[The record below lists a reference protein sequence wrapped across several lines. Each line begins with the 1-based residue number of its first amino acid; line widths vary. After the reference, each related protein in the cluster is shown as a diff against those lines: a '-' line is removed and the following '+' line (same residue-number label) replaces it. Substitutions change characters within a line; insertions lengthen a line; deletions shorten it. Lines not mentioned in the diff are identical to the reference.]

1 MTLPATLEHDVAV
14 ADVVIPE
21 GARTQ
26 WAVGGSPGQGT
37 LIAAPAERLRH
48 DPADLTVSVDAGVSV
63 GRLRDAL
70 ADAGQE
76 CPIDARSD
84 EATLGGVFACGLS
97 GHRRLRDGPLR
108 DRVLEVEFVL
118 GDGRRVRGG
127 GPTVKNVTGFDL
139 PRLLV
144 GSLGTLGLMTRF
156 TLRCVPA
163 PSFARWATTTLHPDE
178 VRRRLSRPACIAW
191 DGSTTWCLVEG
202 HAVDVDAEM
211 SAADLVEEDPPT
223 WPDGPFRGR
232 ISVRPRDLASV
243 GELLTRVGDL
253 RWLGEAG
260 VGTIHVASDEP
271 GPLRRARQI
280 AADAG
285 GWLLAEAGEGVDP
298 LGRPLPNDGVMRR
311 LKEALDPAGKMN
323 PGRLGL

>member
-1 MTLPATLEHDVAV
+1 MTPTTTLEADVAA
-14 ADVVIPE
+14 ADAVIPE

-26 WAVGGSPGQGT
+26 WAVGGFPGPGT
-37 LIAAPAERLRH
+37 PITPPAEHLRH
-48 DPADLTVSVDAGVSV
+48 DPDDLTVSVDAGMTV
-63 GRLRDAL
+63 GRLREAL
-70 ADAGQE
+70 AEAGQE

-97 GHRRLRDGPLR
+97 GHRRLRHGPLR
-108 DRVLEVEFVL
+108 DRVLEVEFIL

-163 PSFARWATTTLHPDE
+163 PVFTGWATTALHPDE
-178 VRRRLSRPACIAW
+178 VRRRLFRPACVAW

-202 HAVDVDAEM
+202 HEVDAEAEM
-211 SAADLVEEDPPT
+211 GAADLVEGAPPT

-232 ISVRPRDLASV
+232 ISVRARDLASV
-243 GELLTRVGDL
+243 GERLASVSGL

-260 VGTIHVASDEP
+260 VGTIHVAADDA
-271 GPLRRARQI
+271 GPLRRAREI
-280 AADAG
+280 ATDAG
-285 GWLLAEAGEGVDP
+285 GWLLAEVGEGFDP
-298 LGRPLPNDGVMRR
+298 FGRPLPNHGVMRR